1 MRFVRKN
8 DLRLADDINVRL
20 CRMREKQFSCG
31 VAAELFFAH
40 FVRKHCLLTRQHLVI
55 RPVQTPARLH
65 YAISSVP
72 LRTQP
77 SGRLKAYQ
85 LSLKQYQKTY
95 HNWKYA
101 FGA

>member
-1 MRFVRKN
+1 
-8 DLRLADDINVRL
+8 
-20 CRMREKQFSCG
+20 
-31 VAAELFFAH
+31 
-40 FVRKHCLLTRQHLVI
+40 VI